1 MNIFYLDSRP
11 HVAAKDHCDKHVVK
25 MILES
30 AQMLCTAH
38 RELDGDVPDVF
49 YKSTHKN
56 HPSTIWARSKAGN
69 YRWLYDLFVSLC
81 DEYTYRYGKVHLS
94 DKKFRASLL
103 VTQGIFPS
111 VIIFSPLSVCQ
122 MNISVMILL
131 QHIEITTW
139 VTRLTLPSGQS
150 ETSPIGGMYDFS
162 RHESG
167 SDF

>member
-11 HVAAKDHCDKHVVK
+11 YVAAKDHCDKHVVK

-103 VTQGIFPS
+103 SHPR
-111 VIIFSPLSVCQ
+111 
-122 MNISVMILL
+122 NISFGDYIQPPQCMPD
-131 QHIEITTW
+131 EYKCDDS
-139 VTRLTLPSGQS
+139 VTAYRNYYMGDKAYFAKWSKRDKPNWWNV
-150 ETSPIGGMYDFS
+150 
-162 RHESG
+162 
-167 SDF
+167 

>member
-1 MNIFYLDSRP
+1 MNIFYLDKDP
-11 HVAAKDHCDKHVVK
+11 IIAAQMSCDKHVVK

-103 VTQGIFPS
+103 SHPR
-111 VIIFSPLSVCQ
+111 
-122 MNISVMILL
+122 NISFGDYIQPPQCMPD
-131 QHIEITTW
+131 EYKCDDS
-139 VTRLTLPSGQS
+139 VTAYRNYYMGDKAYFAKWSKRDKPNWWNV
-150 ETSPIGGMYDFS
+150 
-162 RHESG
+162 
-167 SDF
+167 

>member
-11 HVAAKDHCDKHVVK
+11 NVAAKEHCDKHVVK

-49 YKSTHKN
+49 YKSAHKN

-81 DEYTYRYGKVHLS
+81 DEYTYRYGKIHLS
-94 DKKFRASLL
+94 DKKFRKSLL
-103 VTQGIFPS
+103 NHPV
-111 VIIFSPLSVCQ
+111 
-122 MNISVMILL
+122 NIPFGEYEQPPQCMPDEYKVENDAIKAY
-131 QHIEITTW
+131 
-139 VTRLTLPSGQS
+139 RNYY
-150 ETSPIGGMYDFS
+150 IGEKHFAKWTKRGVPEWYM
-162 RHESG
+162 
-167 SDF
+167 